1 MTDASDPGTIRSV
14 LLEVIDNLVSEH
26 KNLQAAGIIQRA
38 SRKLP
43 RQQDMQAERA
53 LLASFYELFRTGY
66 LSWGHN
72 LSTPRRRFATSP
84 LWADGSSRSA
94 AGTRQTPRATS
105 PTSGAAPSSAP
116 SPPPTRPR
124 PSTPSTRRASRL
136 PW

>member
-26 KNLQAAGIIQRA
+26 DNLQAAGIIQRA

-72 LSTPRRRFATSP
+72 LSNPSPPFCHVTALGRRVLAQR
-84 LWADGSSRSA
+84 SRDPA
-94 AGTRQTPRATS
+94 NPEGYLAHLRR
-105 PTSGAAPSSAP
+105 PSSAP
-116 SPPPTRPR
+116 SPPPKWPR